1 MQDMQRQLDE
11 LKRQQQVRVQVDM
24 PMQNERPQ
32 RTVWDDITAELNSMS
47 DSQKQILFADAD
59 YQIADRAIAEI
70 ASRYQMQILMPYVA
84 ADEDGKRM
92 LEQQLHLI
100 KAKKEGIIKREAQE
114 LEEFRRWKE
123 QQARIAKQ

>member
-1 MQDMQRQLDE
+1 MQRQLDE

-114 LEEFRRWKE
+114 MEEFRRWKE
-123 QQARIAKQ
+123 QRAGIAKQ